1 MSKYTCRGRR
11 GVGREGERREEMGGG
26 RRNKWNRIRGTEKRG
41 GRRQGGNSGREVWYL
56 GLDSDVCGESE
67 LARQR
72 ALELEHVLVRPGV
85 VGAADR
91 GMPERRMWQIHETR
105 RESERPGRKIAAVD
119 GELVKDEILGV
130 ENKRG
135 IGRSVIVALHFQHRN
150 HLSKD
155 AMFQY

>member
-91 GMPERRMWQIHETR
+91 GMPERRMWQSMR
-105 RESERPGRKIAAVD
+105 RAERIRKTWQKA
-119 GELVKDEILGV
+119 
-130 ENKRG
+130 RC
-135 IGRSVIVALHFQHRN
+135 RRR
-150 HLSKD
+150 
-155 AMFQY
+155 